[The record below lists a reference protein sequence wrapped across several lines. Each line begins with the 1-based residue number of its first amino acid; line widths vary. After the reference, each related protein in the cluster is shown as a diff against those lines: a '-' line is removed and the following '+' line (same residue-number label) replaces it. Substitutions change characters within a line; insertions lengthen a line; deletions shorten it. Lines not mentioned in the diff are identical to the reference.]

1 MSEMQLTVN
10 MLIQFMGEDGSPD
23 HIERILW
30 TDGLQK
36 EVVTIEILGRTSLP
50 KFRQVDDLL
59 TLVSLG
65 QVVAMSDDPH
75 MNLITENS
83 ITEKERAIRDKAW
96 EIIQVVTGTKN
107 QPNVFYPSH
116 RADVIKKANVLFGV
130 SEKTIRSYL
139 RRFWQRGQHKNALV
153 PNYRAGVM
161 NRSSTLIGR
170 KRGRPRKFAE
180 IVGNGINVD
189 ETTKRIFRVALN
201 RFYYGQGL
209 SLVRSYELMRRE
221 YYSDAVRDA
230 EGTEQR
236 VLKSTAE
243 TPTLG
248 QFKYHFYKERDWK
261 REISARQSKKS
272 YLQRH
277 RSLLGDGTSQ
287 AFGPGSIY
295 QIDATIADVYL
306 VSRYNR
312 NWVIGRPV
320 VYGVIDTFSRMVCG
334 LYVGLEGPSWL
345 GAMGALYNTVQN
357 KVEFCK
363 EYGIIDIAEEDFPV
377 HHLPEALLAD
387 QGEMASK
394 MAEPLIRNLNV
405 KIMTTGSFRPD
416 WKPIVERFFKTLNGY
431 VKPILP
437 GGIQPDFR
445 ERGSH
450 DYRLDATLDLYQFTQ
465 IMIRAVLH
473 HNSTSM
479 NSYQRDAQMV
489 ADDVPPIPLKLWN
502 WGIQNR
508 AGKLRTIPED
518 LMRLHLMPTVQASIT
533 ARGIRCFKGLL
544 YSTEK
549 ALRERWFEKA
559 RNDGKSVKVTVSY
572 DPRNL
577 NYIYI
582 PHEDGKGF
590 DKCYLLNHQARYRD
604 KTLEEIEHLLE
615 QEKFDRSAN
624 EDRMLQQKVDLLSEI
639 DDIIKDAERMTKQE
653 RNTGESKSKRVR
665 DIRINRH
672 VEKALNR
679 QVDAFVLDKPKSQS
693 EGQVVP
699 LNPETMEDELNS
711 ELALL
716 KRKQKERFNGSD
728 E

>member
-1 MSEMQLTVN
+1 MQLMVN
-10 MLIQFMGEDGSPD
+10 MLIQFMNEDGSPG
-23 HIERILW
+23 HIERVLW
-30 TDGLQK
+30 VDEHSKQA
-36 EVVTIEILGRTSLP
+36 VTIEIFGHTSLP
-50 KFRQVDDLL
+50 KFREADNILALL
-59 TLVSLG
+59 ALG
-65 QVVAMSDDPH
+65 DVIALSDDPH
-75 MNLITENS
+75 MKLFIENS
-83 ITEKERAIRDKAW
+83 ITEKERSIRERAW
-96 EIIQVVTGTKN
+96 EIVQVVAGAEN
-107 QPNVFYPSH
+107 QPQVFYPSH
-116 RADVIKKANVLFGV
+116 RAELIRKASGLFGV

-153 PNYRAGVM
+153 PDYRAGAM
-161 NRSSTLIGR
+161 NRSSNLIGK
-170 KRGRPRKFAE
+170 KRGRPRKYAD
-180 IVGNGINVD
+180 IVGSGINVD
-189 ETTKRIFRVALN
+189 EETRRVFRVALN

-221 YYSDAVRDA
+221 YYSDVVRDA
-230 EGTEQR
+230 EGTQQR
-236 VLKSTAE
+236 VLKTAE

-248 QFKYHFYKERDWK
+248 QFKYYFYKERDWK
-261 REISARQSKKS
+261 REISARQSKKN
-272 YLQRH
+272 YLQNH
-277 RSLLGDGTSQ
+277 RAIVGDSTSQ
-287 AFGPGSIY
+287 AYGPGSIF
-295 QIDATIADVYL
+295 QIDATIADVFL

-312 NWVIGRPV
+312 NWIISRPV
-320 VYGVIDTFSRMVCG
+320 VYGVIDTFSHLIAG
-334 LYVGLEGPSWL
+334 LYVGLEGPSWM
-345 GAMGALYNTVQN
+345 GAMGAIYNTAQN

-363 EYGIIDIAEEDFPV
+363 QYEIDIEEEDFPV
-377 HHLPEALLAD
+377 HHLPESLLCD
-387 QGEMASK
+387 QGEISSK
-394 MAEPLIRNLNV
+394 LAEPMIKNLNV
-405 KIMTTGSFRPD
+405 KVMTTPSYRPEL
-416 WKPIVERFFKTLNGY
+416 KAIVERFFKTLNGY

-473 HNSTSM
+473 HNSTWM
-479 NSYQRDAQMV
+479 NSYQRAPLMIEDGV
-489 ADDVPPIPLKLWN
+489 DPIPLKLWI

-544 YSTEK
+544 YSSEN

-559 RNDGKSVKVTVSY
+559 RNEGKSVKVTVSY

-590 DKCYLLNHQARYRD
+590 EKCYLLNHQARYRD
-604 KTLEEIEHLLE
+604 KTLGEIEHLLE
-615 QEKFDRSAN
+615 QEKFDRKTN
-624 EDRMLQQKVDLLSEI
+624 EDKMLQRKVDLLSEI

-653 RNTGESKSKRVR
+653 RNAGESKSKRVR

-679 QVDAFVLDKPKSQS
+679 QMDAFELDKRQS
-693 EGQVVP
+693 IGKDGGQVVQ
-699 LNPETMEDELNS
+699 LNPTTDDELNP

-716 KRKQKERFNGSD
+716 KKKQREKRDAND

>member
-1 MSEMQLTVN
+1 MQLTVN

-36 EVVTIEILGRTSLP
+36 EVVTIEIFGRTSLP

-65 QVVAMSDDPH
+65 QVIAMSDDPH
-75 MNLITENS
+75 MKLITENS
-83 ITEKERAIRDKAW
+83 ITEKERTIRDKAW

-107 QPNVFYPSH
+107 QPNVFYASH
-116 RADVIKKANVLFGV
+116 RAELIRKASKLFGV

-153 PNYRAGVM
+153 PDYRAGAM
-161 NRSSTLIGR
+161 NRSSILIGR

-209 SLVRSYELMRRE
+209 SLTRSYELMRRE
-221 YYSDAVRDA
+221 YYSDVVRDA
-230 EGTEQR
+230 DGTEQR
-236 VLKSTAE
+236 VLKSSKH

-261 REISARQSKKS
+261 REISARQSKKI
-272 YLQRH
+272 YLQSH
-277 RSLLGDGTSQ
+277 RPIMGDSTSQ
-287 AFGPGSIY
+287 AYGPGGIF
-295 QIDATIADVYL
+295 QIDATIADVFL

-312 NWVIGRPV
+312 NWIISRPV
-320 VYGVIDTFSRMVCG
+320 VYGVIDTFSHLIAG
-334 LYVGLEGPSWL
+334 LYVGLEGPSWM
-345 GAMGALYNTVQN
+345 GAMGAIYNTAQN

-363 EYGIIDIAEEDFPV
+363 QYGIDIEEEDFPV
-377 HHLPEALLAD
+377 HHLPESLLCD
-387 QGEMASK
+387 QGEISSK
-394 MAEPLIRNLNV
+394 LAEPMIKNLNIKV
-405 KIMTTGSFRPD
+405 MTTPSYRPEL
-416 WKPIVERFFKTLNGY
+416 KAIVERLFKTLNGY

-465 IMIRAVLH
+465 IMIRAILH
-473 HNSTSM
+473 HNSTWM
-479 NSYQRDAQMV
+479 NSYQRDPLMIEDGV
-489 ADDVPPIPLKLWN
+489 EPIPLKLWN

-544 YSTEK
+544 YSSEH

-559 RNDGKSVKVTVSY
+559 RNEGKSVKVTVSY

-577 NYIYI
+577 NFIYI

-590 DKCYLLNHQARYRD
+590 DKCYLLNHQAQYRD

-653 RNTGESKSKRVR
+653 RNAGESKSKRVR
-665 DIRINRH
+665 DIRINRG

-679 QVDAFVLDKPKSQS
+679 QMDAFELDKRQS
-693 EGQVVP
+693 VEKDGGQVVQ
-699 LNPETMEDELNS
+699 LNPTTDDELNP

-716 KRKQKERFNGSD
+716 KKKQREKRDAND